1 MLYNNE
7 TFNKYCEDNEITLLE
22 NYEQIKLN
30 RDYKIKGRCI
40 TMKNEEVKQKLK
52 NTVLEKYG
60 VEHISQLDTI
70 KEQIKSTCLAKYGTE
85 FSLQSEEVKKKSK
98 ATTSQQVQQKHQ
110 N

>member
-40 TMKNEEVKQKLK
+40 TCDCNNEFDKSFRQLIKTGAYCYNCCVNALNFYKKLGSSCLKTMKL
-52 NTVLEKYG
+52 
-60 VEHISQLDTI
+60 
-70 KEQIKSTCLAKYGTE
+70 
-85 FSLQSEEVKKKSK
+85 
-98 ATTSQQVQQKHQ
+98 
-110 N
+110 